1 MKNEPLTGYLLHARP
16 YQETRAIYYL
26 FSQEHGVVH
35 GVGKRGLPEFAKLSL
50 FATGK
55 GGLKNFKDVSIVSAI
70 YPKRHYYY
78 ALLYLNEVLY
88 RLLVPENPCPGLWQV
103 YQDSLE
109 QIDQLTGGG
118 DDMSLRLI
126 LRNFERAL
134 FVELGVELDF
144 DEDHLGQD
152 IRADGYYKF
161 VPNVGFVASAGT
173 GIVQD
178 STSSQSLYWGQ
189 DLQLMATAKQNPQIY
204 GDKVKQ
210 FSQLQRTLLD
220 FLLDYRPLNSRKL
233 WQQRFMS

>member
-88 RLLVPENPCPGLWQV
+88 RLLVPENPCLGLWQV

-118 DDMSLRLI
+118 DDMPLRLI

-134 FVELGVELDF
+134 FVELGVEPDF
-144 DEDHLGQD
+144 DKDHLGQD
-152 IRADGYYKF
+152 IMADGYYGF
-161 VPNVGFVASAGT
+161 VPNTGFIKDGL
-173 GIVQD
+173 
-178 STSSQSLYWGQ
+178 SSQSLYRGQ
-189 DLQLMATAKQNPQIY
+189 DLQIMATAKQNPQIY
-204 GDKVKQ
+204 SNQLKQ
-210 FSQLQRTLLD
+210 FSQLQRALLD

-233 WQQRFMS
+233 WQQRFVN

>member
-88 RLLVPENPCPGLWQV
+88 RLLVPENPCLGLWQV

-118 DDMSLRLI
+118 DDMPLRLI
-126 LRNFERAL
+126 LRSFERAL
-134 FVELGVELDF
+134 FIELGVEPDF
-144 DEDHLGQD
+144 DKDHLGQD
-152 IRADGYYKF
+152 IVADGYYEF
-161 VPNVGFVASAGT
+161 IPNAGFIKDGL
-173 GIVQD
+173 
-178 STSSQSLYWGQ
+178 SSQSLYRGQ
-189 DLQLMATAKQNPQIY
+189 DLQIMATAKQNPQIY
-204 GDKVKQ
+204 SNQLKQ
-210 FSQLQRTLLD
+210 FSQLQRALLD

-233 WQQRFMS
+233 WQQRFVN

>member
-88 RLLVPENPCPGLWQV
+88 RLLVPENPCLGLWQV

-118 DDMSLRLI
+118 DDMPLRLI

-144 DEDHLGQD
+144 DKIIWG
-152 IRADGYYKF
+152 K
-161 VPNVGFVASAGT
+161 
-173 GIVQD
+173 
-178 STSSQSLYWGQ
+178 TSWRTVIMGLFLILVLLKTVYHHSLYIGG
-189 DLQLMATAKQNPQIY
+189 KIY
-204 GDKVKQ
+204 
-210 FSQLQRTLLD
+210 
-220 FLLDYRPLNSRKL
+220 KL
-233 WQQRFMS
+233 WQPPNKTPKFIAIN

>member
-88 RLLVPENPCPGLWQV
+88 RLLVPENPCLGLWQV

-118 DDMSLRLI
+118 DDMPLRLI

-144 DEDHLGQD
+144 DKDHLGQD
-152 IRADGYYKF
+152 IVADGYYEF
-161 VPNVGFVASAGT
+161 IPNAGFIKDGL
-173 GIVQD
+173 
-178 STSSQSLYWGQ
+178 SSQSLYRGQ
-189 DLQLMATAKQNPQIY
+189 DLQIMAVAKQNPQIY
-204 GDKVKQ
+204 SNQLKQ
-210 FSQLQRTLLD
+210 FCQLQRALLD

-233 WQQRFMS
+233 WQQRFVN

>member
-50 FATGK
+50 FAMGK

-88 RLLVPENPCPGLWQV
+88 RLLVPENPCLGLWQV

-118 DDMSLRLI
+118 DDMPLRLI

-134 FVELGVELDF
+134 FVELGVEPDF
-144 DEDHLGQD
+144 DKDHLGQD
-152 IRADGYYKF
+152 IMADGYYEF
-161 VPNVGFVASAGT
+161 IPNTGFIKDGL
-173 GIVQD
+173 
-178 STSSQSLYWGQ
+178 SSQALYRGQ
-189 DLQLMATAKQNPQIY
+189 DLQIMATAKQNPQIY
-204 GDKVKQ
+204 SNQLKQ
-210 FSQLQRTLLD
+210 FSQLQRALLD

-233 WQQRFMS
+233 WQQRFLN

>member
-35 GVGKRGLPEFAKLSL
+35 GIGKRGLPEFAKLSL

-55 GGLKNFKDVSIVSAI
+55 GGLKNFKDVSMVSAI

-109 QIDQLTGGG
+109 QIDQLTGVG
-118 DDMSLRLI
+118 DDMPLRLI
-126 LRNFERAL
+126 LRRFERAL
-134 FVELGVELDF
+134 FIELGVEPDF
-144 DEDHLGQD
+144 DKDHLGQD
-152 IRADGYYKF
+152 IMADSYYEF
-161 VPNVGFVASAGT
+161 IPNTGFIKDGL
-173 GIVQD
+173 
-178 STSSQSLYWGQ
+178 SSQSLYWGQ
-189 DLQLMATAKQNPQIY
+189 DLQIMAAAKQNPQIY
-204 GDKVKQ
+204 SNQLKQ
-210 FSQLQRTLLD
+210 FSQLQRALLD

-233 WQQRFMS
+233 WQQRFVN